1 MKSRNEISAG
11 GVVYR
16 RGPGGIEIIIGKAS
30 SYQRWVLP
38 KGLVNPGESYE
49 ETAVREVEEE
59 AGVKVR
65 LIAPLGEPERYI
77 YTARGVRVFKEVHY
91 YLMEYVD
98 GSEQDHDKEMDEV
111 RWVPIDEALSL
122 LAYESARN
130 VVRRAQAALAEQAG
144 GCSRCSPAPYQERQQ
159 IRPGAEAG
167 PCASPGKL
175 VLVIHAPLAGAA
187 PVVVPLREVEVRRD
201 RARE

>member
-49 ETAVREVEEE
+49 EAAVREVEEE

-91 YLMEYVD
+91 YLMEYVE

-122 LAYESARN
+122 LAYEGARN
-130 VVRRAQAALAEQAG
+130 VVRRAQAALAEQTG
-144 GCSRCSPAPYQERQQ
+144 G
-159 IRPGAEAG
+159 
-167 PCASPGKL
+167 
-175 VLVIHAPLAGAA
+175 
-187 PVVVPLREVEVRRD
+187 
-201 RARE
+201 